1 MILIKLVFNMIW
13 HIINFRDLEK
23 RTQSDIAL
31 KNKALKIA
39 SNPKYNGYGR
49 GLASM
54 VYKFF
59 DKKLKGAGLEN
70 QMKFINQLLENFKKE
85 KFILLLRTIFGV
97 LI

>member
-23 RTQSDIAL
+23 RTQADIVL

-39 SNPKYNGYGR
+39 SNPKYNSYER
-49 GLASM
+49 SLASL

-59 DKKLKGAGLEN
+59 E
-70 QMKFINQLLENFKKE
+70 
-85 KFILLLRTIFGV
+85 V
-97 LI
+97 V